1 MEELKKLID
10 LNQQE
15 RLNKFVKEEKYKYWL
30 GGLAAAIEGEG
41 ALVVSIVRNDKV
53 KNRIRLQPEGRSF
66 NVVQHENGINILY
79 SFKIIFGNLGSIN
92 KKSSSEKVWVYSI
105 KGVQNIKS
113 YLLPFF
119 EKYVISSKYRCNIF
133 EEYCKIINTLDS
145 NRNKAFDNNQ
155 LIELIKLVYTL
166 NPEGKGKKRKRT
178 LNEVISII
186 NQNNV

>member
-30 GGLAAAIEGEG
+30 GGFIEGEG

-53 KNRIRLQPEGRSF
+53 KNRIRLQPEF

-113 YLLPFF
+113 YVLPFF
-119 EKYVISSKYRCNIF
+119 EKYVIEYSSKYRCNIF

-166 NPEGKGKKRKRT
+166 NPEGKGKKRRKRT